1 MRTLSRGT
9 TLVVVM
15 MAVASCGDLLKK
27 RGDDAGATAAT
38 TEPVNGTPVPTAQVL
53 ATNQGDIAR
62 YPDEK
67 PLAAPT
73 KYAFQRGFNVR
84 ESVPNG
90 KVIAGL
96 GKGVQ
101 ATELAKRPPYI
112 LITFDSPSAPGTTM
126 MGWVH
131 QDAFSLVVADAGAL
145 TCAAG
150 ETALFSDVPT
160 CGKVCTTDPECGAN
174 MACKGQSNLL
184 AAGKAGNP
192 VKVCVLAAPSPSPS
206 PSPSPTPAVDAG
218 NKTTP
223 VADAAAPVVHDAAA
237 PAPNNGDPPAGTD
250 EVPPTSGTK
259 CPGSFIYVDKT
270 KHCHRPCP
278 QGAPNCSSNPLH
290 YCGMCDK
297 TKKVC
302 TNVRGVCL

>member
-1 MRTLSRGT
+1 
-9 TLVVVM
+9 
-15 MAVASCGDLLKK
+15 
-27 RGDDAGATAAT
+27 
-38 TEPVNGTPVPTAQVL
+38 VPTAQVL

-67 PLAAPT
+67 PLATPT
-73 KYAFQRGFNVR
+73 KFAFQRGFNVR
-84 ESVPNG
+84 ESIPNG

-101 ATELAKRPPYI
+101 ATEVTKRPPYV
-112 LITFDSPSAPGTTM
+112 LITFDHPSAPGTTM

-160 CGKVCTTDPECGAN
+160 CGKVCTTDAECGAN
-174 MACKGQSNLL
+174 MGCKGQSNLL
-184 AAGKAGNP
+184 AAGKAGAA
-192 VKVCVLAAPSPSPS
+192 VKVCVLSAPNPTP
-206 PSPSPTPAVDAG
+206 PPTPAVDAG
-218 NKTTP
+218 NNNKATP

-237 PAPNNGDPPAGTD
+237 PNPSGGDPPVGTD

-278 QGAPNCSSNPLH
+278 GGAGQCSVSPQH
-290 YCGMCDK
+290 YCGTCDK

-302 TNVRGVCL
+302 TNVRGICL

>member
-1 MRTLSRGT
+1 MRRFMRGT

-15 MAVASCGDLLKK
+15 MAVAACGDLLKK
-27 RGDDAGATAAT
+27 KDQDAGVTAAT

-67 PLAAPT
+67 PLATPT

-84 ESVPNG
+84 ESIPNG
-90 KVIAGL
+90 KVIVGL
-96 GKGVQ
+96 GKGVP

-112 LITFDSPSAPGTTM
+112 LITFDNPSAPGTTM

-160 CGKVCTTDPECGAN
+160 CGKVCTADAECGAN
-174 MACKGQSNLL
+174 MGCKGQSNLL
-184 AAGKAGNP
+184 AAGNKAGAA
-192 VKVCVLAAPSPSPS
+192 VKVCVLAAPAPSPS
-206 PSPSPTPAVDAG
+206 PSPAPIVDAG
-218 NKTTP
+218 KTTP
-223 VADAAAPVVHDAAA
+223 VDAAAPVVHDASA
-237 PAPNNGDPPAGTD
+237 PAPSNGDPPAGTD
-250 EVPPTSGTK
+250 EVSPTSGTK
-259 CPGSFIYVDKT
+259 CPGTFLYVEKT

-278 QGAPNCSSNPLH
+278 AGVTQCSQTPIH
-290 YCGMCDK
+290 YCGLCDK

-302 TNVRGVCL
+302 TNVRGICQ